1 MAVPT
6 LPTAAVRRWARPWA
20 QAPLRVLVLGVA
32 ALFLAALH
40 IRRPA
45 TLCTLRATTG
55 IPCPFCGGTTA
66 AVRLGHGDPLGALAA
81 SPLALLLFTGFVA
94 WPLRVYSALP
104 ARWEAL
110 GHRRQARVVLVAATV
125 LLTFGEVWQLRRFG
139 FW

>member
-1 MAVPT
+1 MAVQSV
-6 LPTAAVRRWARPWA
+6 AVRRWTRPWA
-20 QAPLRVLVLGVA
+20 QAPLRVFVLAVA

-55 IPCPFCGGTTA
+55 VPCPFCGGTTA

-94 WPLRVYSALP
+94 WPLRLYSALP
-104 ARWEAL
+104 ARWDAL
-110 GHRRQARVVLVAATV
+110 GHRRQARIVVVVGLV
-125 LLTFGEVWQLRRFG
+125 LLTTSELWQLRRYG

>member
-1 MAVPT
+1 MSHPSAV
-6 LPTAAVRRWARPWA
+6 AVRWGRPWT
-20 QAPLRVLVLGVA
+20 QAPLRLFALAAG

-55 IPCPFCGGTTA
+55 VPCPFCGGTTA
-66 AVRLGHGDPLGALAA
+66 AVRLGKGDPLGALAA
-81 SPLALLLFTGFVA
+81 SPLALLLFMAFVA

-104 ARWEAL
+104 ARWQAL
-110 GHRRQARVVLVAATV
+110 GHRRQAQVVLVVAAL
-125 LLTFGEVWQLRRFG
+125 LLTTGELWQLHRFG